1 MRFFPLPWIS
11 QFCEDVVVVLL
22 PLLGQAAGRIVHGC
36 CHPPLRGWHSY
47 CWVRWLA
54 TTACVERWTA
64 LSGVRRVSHH
74 PPDLIFF
81 IFLHKEHSHFFYN
94 FFAEML
100 TFSPKIVIF
109 SINPDI
115 SSTNM
120 RSALLL
126 FRTLLANNAP
136 ARLSWYSS
144 NQCNQYLCNHNHH
157 VCTLNPTELTIRN
170 QDRIFRSWKPVRIF
184 FAFLKEILILPLK
197 DNRTHLFVKHK

>member
-36 CHPPLRGWHSY
+36 CHPPLRRS
-47 CWVRWLA
+47 RLA
-54 TTACVERWTA
+54 QLLLGSLAGYNCLCGAVDRS
-64 LSGVRRVSHH
+64 LRCPPSVS
-74 PPDLIFF
+74 PPARLDIFNF
-81 IFLHKEHSHFFYN
+81 SPQRTFTFFYN

-136 ARLSWYSS
+136 ARLS
-144 NQCNQYLCNHNHH
+144 
-157 VCTLNPTELTIRN
+157 
-170 QDRIFRSWKPVRIF
+170 
-184 FAFLKEILILPLK
+184 
-197 DNRTHLFVKHK
+197 

>member
-1 MRFFPLPWIS
+1 MFFPYIYIVTQMGEIFSTTLDLSVLWRRSGSSPATSRPGCWSHCPW
-11 QFCEDVVVVLL
+11 LL
-22 PLLGQAAGRIVHGC
+22 PSPFERLAQLLLGSLAGYNCLCGAVDRSLRC
-36 CHPPLRGWHSY
+36 PPS
-47 CWVRWLA
+47 
-54 TTACVERWTA
+54 
-64 LSGVRRVSHH
+64 VS
-74 PPDLIFF
+74 PPARLD
-81 IFLHKEHSHFFYN
+81 IFLFSPQRTFTIFYN

-100 TFSPKIVIF
+100 NFCPKIVIF
-109 SINPDI
+109 SINSEI

-184 FAFLKEILILPLK
+184 MPFF
-197 DNRTHLFVKHK
+197 

>member
-36 CHPPLRGWHSY
+36 CHPPLRRS
-47 CWVRWLA
+47 RLA
-54 TTACVERWTA
+54 QLLLGSLAGYNCLTGSACVERWTA

-81 IFLHKEHSHFFYN
+81 STKNIHNVLQ

-100 TFSPKIVIF
+100 NFSPKNVIF

-120 RSALLL
+120 RYALLL

-136 ARLSWYSS
+136 ARLS
-144 NQCNQYLCNHNHH
+144 
-157 VCTLNPTELTIRN
+157 
-170 QDRIFRSWKPVRIF
+170 
-184 FAFLKEILILPLK
+184 
-197 DNRTHLFVKHK
+197 